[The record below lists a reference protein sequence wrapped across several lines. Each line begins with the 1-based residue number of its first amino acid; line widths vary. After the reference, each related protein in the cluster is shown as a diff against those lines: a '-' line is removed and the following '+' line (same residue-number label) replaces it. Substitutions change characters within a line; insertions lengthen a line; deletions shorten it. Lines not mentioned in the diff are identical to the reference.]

1 MTTRTTDVEL
11 AGGYAMQVVGTERRL
26 LHLQAPDGTVCL
38 TISLRPGGPAVELS
52 AASLR
57 VATTGDLTLDC
68 ERLQV
73 NARDRIELVSG
84 ADIALDAGGNVT
96 TRADGEIA
104 TEADGQQ
111 HRARLGNIDLAAND
125 DVSLQGERVRLN
137 SPQVLS
143 APRVEMARAD
153 LTGTVSPSPPGS
165 FRSAAL
171 RSTQSGV
178 SVGPGSRDPAGRG
191 VVADAGG

>member
-1 MTTRTTDVEL
+1 MTEREICEADETDTL
-11 AGGYAMQVVGTERRL
+11 LHGGYAMRVVGQERKL
-26 LHLQAPDGTVCL
+26 LHLEAPDGRVCL
-38 TISLRPGGPAVELS
+38 TISLRPGGPAVELC

-57 VATTGDLTLDC
+57 VATTGELSLDC
-68 ERLQV
+68 ETLRV

-111 HRARLGNIDLAAND
+111 HRARLGSVELVAND
-125 DVSLQGERVRLN
+125 DVSLLGERVRLN

-143 APRVEMARAD
+143 APRVD
-153 LTGTVSPSPPGS
+153 L
-165 FRSAAL
+165 RRAAL
-171 RSTQSGV
+171 V
-178 SVGPGSRDPAGRG
+178 K
-191 VVADAGG
+191 

>member
-1 MTTRTTDVEL
+1 MEDVMTTRETDLDL
-11 AGGYAMQVVGTERRL
+11 AGGYAMHVVGAERRL

-73 NARDRIELVSG
+73 NARERIELLSG
-84 ADIALDAGGNVT
+84 ADIALDAGANVT
-96 TRADGEIA
+96 TRATGEIA

-143 APRVEMARAD
+143 APRVDMSVRRIGG
-153 LTGTVSPSPPGS
+153 TG
-165 FRSAAL
+165 
-171 RSTQSGV
+171 
-178 SVGPGSRDPAGRG
+178 
-191 VVADAGG
+191 